1 MRPQSISEILSP
13 ERDAVAAFNRSE
25 NERLCH
31 HYRRIRRGIWTV
43 FFVLL
48 GAVFWAI
55 LAVAFA
61 P

>member
-1 MRPQSISEILSP
+1 MRTQSISEILSP
-13 ERDAVAAFNRSE
+13 QRDAVAAFNRSE
-25 NERLCH
+25 NERLRH

-48 GAVFWAI
+48 GAVFWVI